1 MPKCSKLKLTELERF
16 DHAITASEVASLL
29 SVSKITIFKHA
40 RSGRIPSFRIGTL
53 VRFNPQTLAKWLRT
67 QETVVR

>member
-1 MPKCSKLKLTELERF
+1 MTLSITERLERF
-16 DHAITASEVASLL
+16 DHALTAAEVASLL

-40 RSGRIPSFRIGTL
+40 RTGRIPSFRIGTL

-67 QETVVR
+67 QEMVVR